1 MPRGSRAGGRR
12 EGTPG
17 KAYPNRTDL
26 QAQPNMGMNTAASGG
41 MSASVSHGGTG
52 PMQGPMIGADEV
64 PNLSDPTMRP
74 GENVMAGVNL
84 GPGPGREAL
93 GPMPPSPAD
102 PVRQVLEAL
111 MLSSPNPDLARAMQR
126 LELEGR

>member
-1 MPRGSRAGGRR
+1 MS
-12 EGTPG
+12 
-17 KAYPNRTDL
+17 
-26 QAQPNMGMNTAASGG
+26 MNTAASGG
-41 MSASVSHGGTG
+41 MSASMSHGGTN

-74 GENVMAGVNL
+74 GENVMTGVNV
-84 GPGPGREAL
+84 GPGLGREAL
-93 GPMPPSPAD
+93 GPMPPAPAD

-111 MLSSPNPDLARAMQR
+111 MLMSPNPDLARAMQR